1 MLINQTL
8 EQLRSLGLFAFADE
22 IEAQRLDPNVQT
34 WSFEDRL
41 ARPVLRECEHR
52 DNRRQQRSLKAARLK
67 VAASPEDIDYRAV
80 RGLDRSVMASLLS
93 LDWAQNALNIVFTGK
108 TGVGKTW
115 LACAL
120 AQQAIRKRFSVVYW
134 RLARLLEQL
143 EIARGDGTLIKL
155 RAQLGKAKV
164 LILDD
169 WGLAP
174 MTDHGRREL
183 LEIVEDRHGSAS
195 TIITSQLPIDKWHDY
210 IGEPTYADSILDRF
224 LHRAHRIELHGESMR
239 KQHALSLTTQE
250 E

>member
-1 MLINQTL
+1 MSMNQTL
-8 EQLRSLGLFAFADE
+8 EQLRSLGLHAFVEE
-22 IEAQRLDPNVQT
+22 IEAQRLDPNIQT

-41 ARPVLRECEHR
+41 GRASQRETEHR
-52 DNRRQQRSLKAARLK
+52 DNRRQQRSSKAARLK
-67 VAASPEDIDYRAV
+67 EAASPEDIDYRAP
-80 RGLDRSVMASLLS
+80 RGLDREVMASLLN
-93 LDWAQNALNIVFTGK
+93 LDWAQNGLNIVFTGK

-120 AQQAIRKRFSVVYW
+120 GQQAIRKRFSVVYW

-155 RAQLGKAKV
+155 RAQLAKTKV

-174 MTDHGRREL
+174 MTDHSRREL
-183 LEIVEDRHGSAS
+183 LEIVEDRHGGAS
-195 TIITSQLPIDKWHDY
+195 TIITSQLPIAKWHEY

-224 LHRAHRIELHGESMR
+224 LHRAHRIELRGESMR
-239 KQHALSLTTQE
+239 KQHALSLSNQE
-250 E
+250 D

>member
-1 MLINQTL
+1 MLLTQTL
-8 EQLRSLGLFAFADE
+8 EQLHSLGLYAFAEE

-34 WSFEDRL
+34 WSFEERL
-41 ARPVLRECEHR
+41 GRAVQRECEHR
-52 DNRRQQRSLKAARLK
+52 DNRRLKRSLKAARLK
-67 VAASPEDIDYRAV
+67 VAASPEDIDYHAS
-80 RGLDRSVMASLLS
+80 RGLDRKLMASLLT
-93 LDWAQNALNIVFTGK
+93 LDWAHNALNIVFTGK

-120 AQQAIRKRFSVVYW
+120 AQQAIRKRFPVAYW

-155 RAQLGKAKV
+155 RAQLAKAKV

-174 MTDHGRREL
+174 MTDHSRREL

-195 TIITSQLPIDKWHDY
+195 TIITSQLPIDKWHEY
-210 IGEPTYADSILDRF
+210 IGDPTYADSILDRF
-224 LHRAHRIELHGESMR
+224 LHRAHRIELRGESLR
-239 KQHALSLTTQE
+239 KQQSLPLPIKE
-250 E
+250 D